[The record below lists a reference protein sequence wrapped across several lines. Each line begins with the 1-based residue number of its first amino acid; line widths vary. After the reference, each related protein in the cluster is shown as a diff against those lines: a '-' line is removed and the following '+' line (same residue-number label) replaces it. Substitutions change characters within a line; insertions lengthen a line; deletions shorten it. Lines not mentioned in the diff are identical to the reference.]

1 MDDLSA
7 SSQAQDWGAG
17 VRVRIHL
24 ARQAVQFAHEKVD
37 SEDVT
42 FFNKNKLGIAHAYF
56 QPPFSKKRSA
66 KAHNL
71 VMDVRNFAKKCSP
84 QCEVLSKNAA
94 LANRDALVLQIC
106 CSVDSTSYVCF
117 EFAVET
123 AFNIKNI
130 KVFRDTRGGQNGW
143 DSQMHL
149 SCNNIR
155 TFART
160 EFNCLSSYFVIYL
173 IITRASGRDPRLSS
187 IRISQAWRRRMTNFH
202 W

>member
-1 MDDLSA
+1 MRL
-7 SSQAQDWGAG
+7 G
-17 VRVRIHL
+17 VQL
-24 ARQAVQFAHEKVD
+24 ARQAVQLAYAKVD
-37 SEDVT
+37 AEDVSSANT
-42 FFNKNKLGIAHAYF
+42 NKLGTAHAYL
-56 QPPFSKKRSA
+56 QLPFSAKRSA
-66 KAHNL
+66 KAYNL
-71 VMDVRNFAKKCSP
+71 VMDVRNFSKNCSP

-94 LANRDALVLQIC
+94 LAIRGALVLQIC
-106 CSVDSTSYVCF
+106 CGVDKMSYVCF